1 MGVTNFKRSVNTA
14 ASAINKNAEC
24 HVIIKRLNTGRY
36 KYEARF
42 KYEPG
47 RGINIYVI
55 KDSTSGQFKG
65 IIGIDRISVYE
76 LEYDC
81 KVGYIPESLIGEI
94 LKFYKEL
101 ATRVNWR

>member
-1 MGVTNFKRSVNTA
+1 MGVTNFEHSVNTA
-14 ASAINKNAEC
+14 ALAINENAEC

-47 RGINIYVI
+47 RGMNIYVI
-55 KDSTSGQFKG
+55 KDTTSGQFKG
-65 IIGIDRISVYE
+65 IIGIDRISVHGM
-76 LEYDC
+76 EYDSS
-81 KVGYIPESLIGEI
+81 VGYIPDSLVKDI

-101 ATRVNWR
+101 DIRVNWR